1 METKARYVEYQGKEF
16 RNEDGSLME
25 GDMYKNNVIMRFH
38 NGLLDGQGE
47 CAIECMDGHM
57 EEWKNGYITKVDDI
71 RGNYSE
77 IWENGV
83 RIK

>member
-1 METKARYVEYQGKEF
+1 METNARYVEYQGKEF

-25 GDMYKNNVIMRFH
+25 GDKFKNNVIMRFH

-47 CAIECMDGHM
+47 PAIECIDGHM
-57 EEWKNGYITKVDDI
+57 EDWTAGYITKIDDI
-71 RGNYSE
+71 RGKYSE
-77 IWENGV
+77 VWKDGV